1 MNKICGQGIGKRRI
15 HRLCL
20 VFVTAAAAVVLLTA
34 GGCAGNATGRD
45 AARMIPERAREGG
58 MRGHLPADENGK
70 EKETADREAQ
80 ISGQRDLTEAFNV
93 ILQGATKEFIAG
105 YPIDKAFLM
114 WLHAWYGE
122 EAVLKAAYAVLDKD
136 MDPEIWY
143 QATGCS
149 IHVLWT
155 SYCECIGY
163 QNETLENV
171 RWIDCQSEEEVV
183 ISFTGDFNFAKD
195 WCTTKYMDSRPNG
208 IYDCFSKELL
218 EVMNESDLLMM
229 NNEFAYSDRGE
240 PLYGKGYTF
249 RAEPERAKLLS
260 AFGVDIVSLA
270 NNHVYDY
277 GEDAF
282 RDTLEILK
290 ELKITYVGAGKNLK
304 EASRIVY
311 YVANGRKI
319 AIVSATQIERYSKFT
334 KEATED
340 GPGVLKT
347 LYPERFLAV
356 IREARANSDYVL
368 VIPHWGAEGVLYP
381 DQSQRTLAA
390 EYAEAGADA
399 VIGGHPH
406 RLQGIGFIK
415 EIPVAYSIGNFWFSD
430 AALYTTVAQVVI
442 QKDGELRLRFL
453 PCVQKNLTTSL
464 ITDKTEIDDF
474 YNYLAAIS
482 TDIGIDAEG
491 KIYSLE
497 EETKETE
504 IVYDSAV
511 STTPVIGG
519 RDLEGNAIDHVGNLK

>member
-1 MNKICGQGIGKRRI
+1 MSKICGQGIGKRSI

-34 GGCAGNATGRD
+34 GGCYGKESGKD
-45 AARMIPERAREGG
+45 AVRAVPDRVKAGG
-58 MRGHLPADENGK
+58 MRGHPPADISEK
-70 EKETADREAQ
+70 DKETTGTDRQ
-80 ISGQRDLTEAFNV
+80 ISRQRDLTEAFDV

-114 WLHAWYGE
+114 WLHAWYGD
-122 EAVLKAAYAVLDKD
+122 EAVLRAAYAVLDKD
-136 MDPEIWY
+136 MDPEVWY

-163 QNETLENV
+163 QNEILKNV
-171 RWIDCQSEEEVV
+171 YWLDCQSTEEVV
-183 ISFTGDFNFAKD
+183 LSFTGDFNFAKD
-195 WCTTKYMDSRPNG
+195 WCTTEYMDSRPNG
-208 IYDCFSKELL
+208 IYDCFTKELL

-229 NNEFAYSDRGE
+229 NNEFTYSDGGE

-249 RAEPERAKLLS
+249 RAEPDRAKLLS
-260 AFGVDIVSLA
+260 VFGADIVSLA

-277 GEDAF
+277 GEEAF
-282 RDTLEILK
+282 LDTLEILK
-290 ELKITYVGAGKNLK
+290 ESRVAYVGAGKNLK
-304 EASRIVY
+304 EASEIVY
-311 YVANGRKI
+311 YIANGRKI

-334 KEATED
+334 REATEN

-356 IREARANSDYVL
+356 IKEARAASDYVI
-368 VIPHWGAEGVLYP
+368 VIPHWGTEGVLYP

-390 EYAEAGADA
+390 EYVEAGADA

-406 RLQGIGFIK
+406 RLQGVGFIK
-415 EIPVAYSIGNFWFSD
+415 EVPVAYSIGNFWFSD
-430 AALYTTVAQVVI
+430 AALYTTVAQVLI
-442 QKDGELRLRFL
+442 QKDGELRFRFL
-453 PCVQKNLTTSL
+453 PCVQKDLTTSL

-482 TDIGIDAEG
+482 SGIGIDAEG
-491 KIYSLE
+491 RIYSFE

-519 RDLEGNAIDHVGNLK
+519 RDLEGNVIDHVGNLK